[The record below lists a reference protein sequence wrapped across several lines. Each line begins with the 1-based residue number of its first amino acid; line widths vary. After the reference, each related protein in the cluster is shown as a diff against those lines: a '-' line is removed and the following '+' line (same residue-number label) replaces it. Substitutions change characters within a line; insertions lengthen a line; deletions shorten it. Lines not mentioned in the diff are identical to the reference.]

1 VRKILCAGRLKGV
14 KMASIKSIGG
24 EAALIQM
31 IKRKPRNRGVLVG
44 IGDDAA
50 VIRPGRKKLVLTTD
64 LLVEDDHFS
73 LKWSSPKQIG
83 AKAME
88 VNVSD
93 VAAMNAKPL
102 YALISVC
109 LKKSTTVEFVRELYN
124 GIYSVAKKYGIDV
137 IGGDF
142 THGEKVV
149 VNVAMIGEATGNLC
163 LRESAKTGDL
173 IFVSGKIGH
182 STAGLQLFLKKKK
195 GFNGVK
201 KKHLEPK
208 AQLKKALK
216 IGKIANAMEDVSDGL
231 ASEVKNICR
240 ESGCGAEIFLERVP
254 IHAQVKRA
262 AVAVGKSAVDFAL
275 FGGEDFE
282 LVFTV
287 SRKNLARA
295 KKLGTM
301 VGRILSGRKIFLVEK
316 EKRTLLKKAGFD
328 HFA

>member
-1 VRKILCAGRLKGV
+1 MK
-14 KMASIKSIGG
+14 IKSIGG
-24 EAALIQM
+24 EQGLIQM
-31 IKRKPRNRGVLVG
+31 IKRKPRNRNVLVG

-50 VIRPGRKKLVLTTD
+50 VVRPPGKKLVLTTD

-83 AKAME
+83 MKAME

-93 VAAMNAKPL
+93 VAAMNSKPL
-102 YALISVC
+102 YALVSVC
-109 LKKSTTVEFVRELYN
+109 LKRESTVEFVGEMYR
-124 GIYSVAKKYGIDV
+124 GIYSVAKKYGIGV

-149 VNVAMIGEATGNLC
+149 VNVAMVGQAAGKLC
-163 LRESAKTGDL
+163 LRGNAKAGDL

-182 STAGLQLFLKKKK
+182 SAAGLELLLKKKK
-195 GFNGVK
+195 GFLAVK

-208 AQLKKALK
+208 AQLKKALR

-231 ASEVKNICR
+231 ASEVRNICR
-240 ESGCGAEIFLERVP
+240 ESGKGGEIFLEKIP
-254 IHAQVKRA
+254 ISGEVKRA
-262 AVAVGKSAVDFAL
+262 AKAVGKNAVDFAL

-287 SRKNLARA
+287 SEKNRKKAE
-295 KKLGTM
+295 KLGKM
-301 VGRILSGRKIFLVEK
+301 VGRITKGRKIYLVENG
-316 EKRTLLKKAGFD
+316 EKKLLQKAGFD